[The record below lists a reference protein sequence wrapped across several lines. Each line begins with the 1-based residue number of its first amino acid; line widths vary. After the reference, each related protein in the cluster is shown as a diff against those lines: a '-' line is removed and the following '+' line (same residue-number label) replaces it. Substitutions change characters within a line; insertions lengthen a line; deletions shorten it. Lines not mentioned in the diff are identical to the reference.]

1 MSEDDD
7 DNWHV
12 GDERQVMERM
22 ERWRDK
28 NVYGRSEDIME
39 DVSMVQ
45 ESDILDLLDSKER
58 NLILAAE
65 LGRSLLEKN
74 GELFKQNKTIA
85 EECSVKL
92 EVIEFEFLSES
103 KNILNLATESI

>member
-1 MSEDDD
+1 MSEDDDGD

-28 NVYGRSEDIME
+28 NVYRRSEDFME
-39 DVSMVQ
+39 DVSVVQ
-45 ESDILDLLDSKER
+45 ESDILDLLDSKEK

-85 EECSVKL
+85 KECSVKL
-92 EVIEFEFLSES
+92 EVIE
-103 KNILNLATESI
+103 LNFYPKAKIY